1 MQFINKVILLS
12 WVDKFS
18 SFNTGGKMKNLFNIT
33 LCFSLLLLPASIYS
47 QDTDGIDGI
56 EEVIVTATK
65 RESNVQDVPMVV
77 DVFSESQI
85 NDLNINTIQDIGN
98 LIPSLIVT
106 YNVDPMNARMTI
118 RGIGTSQSDASLE
131 SDVSFMVD
139 GVYLN
144 KTGLGLND
152 LVDIERIEVLQ
163 GPQGTLYGKNSNAG
177 VVNITTKKPRPGDA
191 DAFIKYEN
199 GDYNKSSISSAMT
212 FGLSDNTAVRL
223 TAHTLESDGWMT
235 NSVDGSSANGD
246 DNQTI
251 ALKFYYEQDDISVFF
266 NHTDIS
272 KNSTC
277 CAVDS
282 VDTSAFVASA
292 NAIGA
297 QGALGPYA
305 PADGEYNN
313 YMFQA
318 TPGMP
323 IFNLDSQLT
332 SIRVDQE
339 LENGDLTYILARNEY
354 EVDRRW
360 DADFSAAEFWSLH
373 RLLPGKSLT
382 NELRFNSNMMSNIQY
397 TVGVYWSESDYG
409 EYGGGDAMRAIT
421 IGEDFNPVWNGV
433 LTSLTQSIVGLS
445 QLAQA
450 GTATQAQLAQ
460 LSALQFQARGF
471 GAALGTTQAGD
482 GAAQDMTWNDSSK
495 AIFGRITNHFSDTY
509 RITLGLRYTTE
520 DKEADLYA
528 NTVLDGM
535 ATLSS
540 ALAAGIG
547 RPELAGQTLPRQ
559 ALFGNA
565 SFLNGVLQQVDQDF
579 DRSDNAT
586 TWSLSLEKDL
596 RDDIMIY
603 ASAATGYKS
612 GGFNSTSGLDNLSR
626 AFDKTETESFEIGL
640 KSRLLN
646 NRVQLNAAI
655 FSAETTGQH
664 YITQAPSGG
673 GTIVGNSTVPAERL
687 GFDMNLI
694 AKLSS
699 NLTLNASYYTV
710 DDNEP
715 DISANAAVR
724 LAPVDAYTVGLSHT
738 YPMAGGMVFT
748 RLNYS
753 YDGPHEW
760 TSAYVGSPAFP
771 AVPGYPEVLQDHDRK
786 NVNVKI
792 GWRNDSW
799 EVAYSVENATDETT
813 VRLALNPSPVSG
825 VNGFTMF
832 NPKLST
838 LSVKYS
844 F

>member
-1 MQFINKVILLS
+1 ML
-12 WVDKFS
+12 
-18 SFNTGGKMKNLFNIT
+18 MKNLIQTT
-33 LCFSLLLLPASIYS
+33 LCVAAMLMPFSLLA
-47 QDTDGIDGI
+47 QDSDGI
-56 EEVIVTATK
+56 EDVIVTATK
-65 RESNVQDVPMVV
+65 RVANVQDIPMVV
-77 DVFSESQI
+77 DVFSETEI

-98 LIPSLIVT
+98 LVPSLIVT

-131 SDVSFMVD
+131 SDVSFVVD

-212 FGLSDNTAVRL
+212 FGLSDNAAVRL

-251 ALKFYYEQDDISVFF
+251 ALKFYYEEDDLSVFF

-282 VDTSAFVASA
+282 VDTSPFVSTA
-292 NAIGA
+292 NAMGA
-297 QGALGPYA
+297 LGLLGPYA
-305 PADGEYNN
+305 PADGAYDN

-318 TPGMP
+318 TPGLP

-360 DADFSAAEFWSLH
+360 DADFSAADFWHLH
-373 RLLPGKSLT
+373 RQLPGKSLT
-382 NELRFNSNMMSNIQY
+382 NELRFNSNMIDNFQY
-397 TVGVYWSESDYG
+397 TVGVYWSESEYG
-409 EYGGGDAMRAIT
+409 EYGGGAAMRAIT
-421 IGEDFNPVWNGV
+421 IGDEFNPVWSGLVN
-433 LTSLTQSIVGLS
+433 SLTPLIT
-445 QLAQA
+445 QLATAQA
-450 GTATQAQLAQ
+450 MGVATPTQLGQLAALQAQAQGLGGALA
-460 LSALQFQARGF
+460 
-471 GAALGTTQAGD
+471 TTQAGD
-482 GAAQDMTWNDSSK
+482 GVAQDMTWDDSSK
-495 AIFGRITNHFSDTY
+495 AIFGRITNHLSDSLRVTA
-509 RITLGLRYTTE
+509 GLRYTTE

-528 NTVLDGM
+528 NTVLDGT
-535 ATLSS
+535 ATLSAS
-540 ALAAGIG
+540 LAAGIG
-547 RPELAGQTLPRQ
+547 QPQLAGQTLPRQ
-559 ALFGNA
+559 ALFGA
-565 SFLNGVLQQVDQDF
+565 SSFLNGVLQAVDQEF
-579 DRSDNAT
+579 ERSDSAT
-586 TWSLSLEKDL
+586 TWSLSIEKDL
-596 RDDIMIY
+596 RDKVMIY

-626 AFDKTETESFEIGL
+626 AFNKTETESFEVGI
-640 KSRLLN
+640 KSRFFDN
-646 NRVQLNAAI
+646 KVQFNAAI
-655 FSAETTGQH
+655 FNAETTGQH

-673 GTIVGNSTVPAERL
+673 GTIVGNATVPAERL

-715 DISANAAVR
+715 DISANAAIR
-724 LAPVDAYTVGLSHT
+724 LAPADAYTVGLNHT

-838 LSVKYS
+838 FSVKYN